1 MGSVSH
7 RGGVSDETQT
17 WLTFSNLTKH
27 ESESAS
33 NSVVGEESLERASLR
48 SWLWMSNSWL
58 AHWMYENKTTDMI
71 DQHAD
76 KRFKPAFIPK
86 KILTGYTYFKGQFIT
101 PTLLFREYPLSC
113 Y

>member
-71 DQHAD
+71 
-76 KRFKPAFIPK
+76 PA
-86 KILTGYTYFKGQFIT
+86 G
-101 PTLLFREYPLSC
+101 SS
-113 Y
+113 